1 MELLV
6 NQEGKIFG
14 WMSKSDIIYTL
25 RRIGNTIEFWP
36 TRDYPER
43 SEWGQK
49 VTPTQPKSGDYITVS
64 GVTYLMVFTRFSKGS
79 DVSISPVPE
88 DWDPQPVAAG
98 LKWRAAAGGVKLL
111 VNHLGRLLY
120 CVSGNDEFVI
130 REGDGV
136 GIWADGAEFIN
147 YAQQWSTRG
156 VNVTGDVFTLSDD
169 GVDYTFTSIMTVA
182 GQNVTITPEP
192 TNY

>member
-6 NQEGKIFG
+6 NQEGKVFG

-25 RRIGNTIEFWP
+25 RRIGDTIEFWP

-64 GVTYLMVFTRFSKGS
+64 GVTYLMVFTRFTKGS

-98 LKWRAAAGGVKLL
+98 LKWRAASGGTKLL
-111 VNHLGRLLY
+111 VDHLGKLLVFVNEPDELVASQGA
-120 CVSGNDEFVI
+120 VSDVWVNA
-130 REGDGV
+130 
-136 GIWADGAEFIN
+136 ADFTN
-147 YAQQWSTRG
+147 YAQQWGSKF
-156 VNVTGDVFTLSDD
+156 VQVTGDVFTLSDD
-169 GVDYTFTSIMTVA
+169 GVNYTFTSMMTIA